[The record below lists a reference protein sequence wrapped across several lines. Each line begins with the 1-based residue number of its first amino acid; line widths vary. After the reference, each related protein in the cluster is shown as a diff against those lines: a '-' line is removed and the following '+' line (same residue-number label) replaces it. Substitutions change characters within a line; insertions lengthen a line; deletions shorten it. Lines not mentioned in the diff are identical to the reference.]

1 MLLPTLSRRIFFPS
15 RFFNEILSAE
25 RRYMGRFGSSRKKLE
40 KITEQAEFRRQ
51 EKFQIVT
58 LQTEVL
64 FESLRIV
71 SYAHNKVRKQKKEL
85 YKQILFCMF
94 SIILFYIYSMYII
107 GLLLHVAPTYI
118 LL

>member
-1 MLLPTLSRRIFFPS
+1 
-15 RFFNEILSAE
+15 
-25 RRYMGRFGSSRKKLE
+25 MGRFGSSRKKLE

-71 SYAHNKVRKQKKEL
+71 SYAYNKVRKQKESCVNK
-85 YKQILFCMF
+85 
-94 SIILFYIYSMYII
+94 FYSVCF
-107 GLLLHVAPTYI
+107 L
-118 LL
+118 

>member
-1 MLLPTLSRRIFFPS
+1 
-15 RFFNEILSAE
+15 
-25 RRYMGRFGSSRKKLE
+25 MGRFGSSRKKLE

-71 SYAHNKVRKQKKEL
+71 SSAHNKVRKQKKEL